1 MRTVD
6 GRYVS
11 AGDYD
16 PFEEPLPP
24 GRARALPWATVAAG
38 SLVTI
43 VPVIATVPL
52 LPPFGLL
59 VLLAWRLLARFAL
72 RPWAAAPLGAFDDL
86 VSGQPLGS
94 AVLLWSLCFLGID
107 LVERRLS
114 YRDFWQDWLIA
125 AAAITFCLVGGR
137 LIAVPLGAHVDT
149 VMLAQIA
156 VTVCLF
162 PLAARL
168 IAWIDR
174 RRGLG

>member
-11 AGDYD
+11 ATDYD
-16 PFEEPLPP
+16 PFEAPLPP
-24 GRARALPWATVAAG
+24 GRARALPWMTVTAG

-43 VPVIATVPL
+43 APVIATVPL
-52 LPPFGLL
+52 MPPFGLL

-114 YRDFWQDWLIA
+114 FRDFWQDWLIA
-125 AAAITFCLVGGR
+125 AAAIVFCIIGGR
-137 LIAVPLGAHVDT
+137 VIAVPLAAHVDMA
-149 VMLAQIA
+149 MLAQAAI
-156 VTVCLF
+156 TVCLF

-174 RRGLG
+174 KRGLG